1 MQPPL
6 TPSQQ
11 RVFSWIE
18 AFIAQHGMAPTYR
31 EIQKG
36 LGYRSL
42 ASVQLHIHALT
53 ERRLISHLP
62 RKSRSLKVLRPSDG
76 IPIMGAIAAT
86 SLVETFPDQDV
97 QHLELSCLPK
107 FANLSQHDRSQHF
120 ALQVRGDSMVGALID
135 HGDIVIMRRESNPR
149 SIRNGTI
156 IAARRNGT
164 TTLKYL
170 YRQGRQITLQPANPK
185 YEPTV
190 INTDIEEL
198 EIQGVYVGL
207 LRGVV

>member
-156 IAARRNGT
+156 LLPAEMAQRRLN
-164 TTLKYL
+164 
-170 YRQGRQITLQPANPK
+170 ICI
-185 YEPTV
+185 V
-190 INTDIEEL
+190 
-198 EIQGVYVGL
+198 
-207 LRGVV
+207 RGVKSPSSLLTQNMNPLLSIQTLRS

>member
-1 MQPPL
+1 MQSPL

-11 RVFSWIE
+11 RVFTWIE
-18 AFIAQHGMAPTYR
+18 DFVAQHGMAPTYR

-42 ASVQLHIHALT
+42 ASIQLHIDTLT
-53 ERRLISHLP
+53 AKRLISHAP
-62 RKSRSLKVLRPSDG
+62 RKSRSLKILRPSDG
-76 IPIMGAIAAT
+76 IPLVGAIAAH
-86 SLVETFPDQDV
+86 SLVETFSDQEM

-107 FANLSQHDRSQHF
+107 LAHLSQHERSQHF
-120 ALQVRGDSMVGALID
+120 ALQVRGDSMTGAMID
-135 HGDIVIMRRESNPR
+135 HDDVVIMRRESNPR

-156 IAARRNGT
+156 VAARRNGA

-170 YRQGRQITLQPANPK
+170 YRRGQQITLQPANPA

-190 INTDIEEL
+190 IDMTVEEL

-207 LRGVV
+207 LRGLI

>member
-1 MQPPL
+1 MLSPL

-11 RVFSWIE
+11 RVFTWIE
-18 AFIAQHGMAPTYR
+18 DFIAQHGMAPTYR

-42 ASVQLHIHALT
+42 ASVQLHIDTLTTKRLLSHA
-53 ERRLISHLP
+53 P
-62 RKSRSLKVLRPSDG
+62 RKSRSLKILRSSDG
-76 IPIMGAIAAT
+76 IPLIGAIAAH
-86 SLVETFPDQDV
+86 SLVETFADQET

-107 FANLSQHDRSQHF
+107 LAHLSQHERSQHF
-120 ALQVRGDSMVGALID
+120 ALQVRGDSMTGAMID
-135 HGDIVIMRRESNPR
+135 HDDVVIMRRETNPR

-156 IAARRNGT
+156 VAARKNGA

-170 YRQGRQITLQPANPK
+170 YRRGQKITLQPANPA

-190 INTDIEEL
+190 IDTTTEEL

-207 LRGVV
+207 LRGLI

>member
-1 MQPPL
+1 MQTPI

-11 RVFSWIE
+11 RVFTWIE
-18 AFIAQHGMAPTYR
+18 AFVAQHGMAPTYR

-42 ASVQLHIHALT
+42 ASVQLHIDALT
-53 ERRLISHLP
+53 LKRLISHAP
-62 RKSRSLKVLRPSDG
+62 RKSRSLKILRPSDG
-76 IPIMGAIAAT
+76 IPLIGSIAAH
-86 SLVETFPDQDV
+86 SLVETFPDQNV

-107 FANLSQHDRSQHF
+107 LAHLSQHERSQHF
-120 ALQVRGDSMVGALID
+120 ALQVRGDSMTGALID
-135 HGDIVIMRRESNPR
+135 HGDVVIMRRETNPR
-149 SIRNGTI
+149 AIRNGTI
-156 IAARRNGT
+156 VAARQNGT

-170 YRQGRQITLQPANPK
+170 YRHGQQVTLQPANPA

-190 INTDIEEL
+190 VNTNAEAL

-207 LRGVV
+207 LRGLV